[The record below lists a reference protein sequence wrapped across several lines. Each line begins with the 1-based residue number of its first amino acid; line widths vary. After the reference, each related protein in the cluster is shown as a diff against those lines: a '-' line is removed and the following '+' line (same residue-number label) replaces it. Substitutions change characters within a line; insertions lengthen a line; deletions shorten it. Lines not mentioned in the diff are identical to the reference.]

1 MDMFEFNDAVKQIQD
16 LIDGSN
22 SKNPAK
28 AQAALPDLFIKA
40 AINKLTFIP
49 MDSLEGIPEPICKIV
64 IIGNQYHYCVP
75 TTQL

>member
-1 MDMFEFNDAVKQIQD
+1 MDMFEFNDAVRQIQD
-16 LIDGSN
+16 LIDSSN

-49 MDSLEGIPEPICKIV
+49 LINLDGIPEPICKIV
-64 IIGNQYHYCVP
+64 LIGNEYHYCVP
-75 TTQL
+75 TAHL